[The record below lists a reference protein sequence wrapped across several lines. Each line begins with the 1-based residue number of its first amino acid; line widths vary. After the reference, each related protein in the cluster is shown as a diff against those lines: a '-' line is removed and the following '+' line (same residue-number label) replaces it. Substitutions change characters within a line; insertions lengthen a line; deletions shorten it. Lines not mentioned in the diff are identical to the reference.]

1 MKPPGE
7 VLDMKPR
14 LHALLVVLL
23 SGAAVAPACA
33 IDPPT
38 VQGHLEYGKQRYELR
53 HAQAVRSPDDPK
65 RLWIVLTTA
74 GISVK
79 DAADGSRMLELA
91 MSGKLR
97 GVRLHVDA
105 AKPNP
110 GHLQGALL
118 LSKDE
123 SPGGEIVFGA
133 GAEKYWERL
142 TVGGNR
148 VVGKVRYAREAT
160 ASGSPAWAFEV
171 SFSAPIFNA
180 R

>member
-1 MKPPGE
+1 
-7 VLDMKPR
+7 MKPR
-14 LHALLVVLL
+14 LHALLVALL
-23 SGAAVAPACA
+23 FGAAVAPASA

-65 RLWIVLTTA
+65 RLWIVLTTVELPA
-74 GISVK
+74 K
-79 DAADGSRMLELA
+79 DAADTSRALKLA

-123 SPGGEIVFGA
+123 SPGGELVFGM
-133 GAEKYWERL
+133 GARKYWEQL
-142 TVGGNR
+142 TVGDNR
-148 VVGKVRYAREAT
+148 IVGKVRYASEAT
-160 ASGSPAWAFEV
+160 ASGSPAWAIDV

>member
-1 MKPPGE
+1 MKPP
-7 VLDMKPR
+7 LR
-14 LHALLVVLL
+14 ALLVGLFL
-23 SGAAVAPACA
+23 GAYVAPSSA

-74 GISVK
+74 EVTVK
-79 DAADGSRMLELA
+79 DAADASRTLKLA

-97 GVRLHVDA
+97 GIRLHVDA

-142 TVGGNR
+142 AVGNNR
-148 VVGKVRYAREAT
+148 IVGKVRYAREAT
-160 ASGSPAWAFEV
+160 AGGSPAWAFEV
-171 SFSAPIFNA
+171 SFGAPIFNA